1 MDEVDVEL
9 AIKKQIAEKPENVVI
24 SENGVDI
31 CSADCP
37 TCGSGFPDIGY
48 LKHEKLYDVVRF
60 YYCPVC
66 GQKIDWDSVDPRKDM
81 LLKEAT
87 KIDANSML
95 ERCRK
100 ENFSCKTLD
109 EMLGNA
115 KA

>member
-60 YYCPVC
+60 YYCPV
-66 GQKIDWDSVDPRKDM
+66 
-81 LLKEAT
+81 
-87 KIDANSML
+87 NSML

-109 EMLGNA
+109 EMWANA
-115 KA
+115 EA